1 MARPKK
7 SDSSG
12 AVAPKAT
19 KKKKEVS
26 FEEALWKSADKL
38 RGAVEPAEYKFG
50 FPPVVID
57 DVYKEVLEQA
67 ENYKRNL
74 PAFSGFFY
82 PDVEEKVME
91 AAEEEK

>member
-38 RGAVEPAEYKFG
+38 CGAVEPADYVQK
-50 FPPVVID
+50 
-57 DVYKEVLEQA
+57 A
-67 ENYKRNL
+67 W
-74 PAFSGFFY
+74 
-82 PDVEEKVME
+82 
-91 AAEEEK
+91 